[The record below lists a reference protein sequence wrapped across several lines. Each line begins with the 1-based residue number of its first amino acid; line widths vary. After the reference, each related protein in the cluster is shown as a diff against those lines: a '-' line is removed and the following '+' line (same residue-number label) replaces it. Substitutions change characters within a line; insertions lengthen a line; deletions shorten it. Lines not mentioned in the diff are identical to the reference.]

1 MTPLGA
7 SRATRAVFVTLVLV
21 LFACNSP
28 GAPGLQ
34 QSPVPLISQTTAP
47 PTQPLLPSPELPS
60 ATPQSPTSQPVPP
73 SATPSAPTSTP
84 QPPTAIPPDPTSTPQ
99 PPTAIPPDPT
109 STPQPPT
116 ATPPDPTSTPQPPT
130 AIPPDPTSTPQP
142 PTATPPDPTSTP
154 QPSTPTPQPPTATP
168 PDPTSTP
175 QPSTPTPQPPTPT
188 PDPPIPTVSFGG
200 GDFAAEVVSTPE
212 ERRLGLSGRDHL
224 EPKTGMLFVFQSGV
238 ASTFWMKDMRFPLDF
253 IWISS
258 ECTVAD
264 ITPNVLH
271 PAPNTA
277 TNTLA
282 TYSSS
287 AAAAYTFEI
296 NAGEAA
302 KFGISVGDPVRF
314 SDMST
319 EAGDACP

>member
-1 MTPLGA
+1 
-7 SRATRAVFVTLVLV
+7 
-21 LFACNSP
+21 
-28 GAPGLQ
+28 
-34 QSPVPLISQTTAP
+34 
-47 PTQPLLPSPELPS
+47 
-60 ATPQSPTSQPVPP
+60 
-73 SATPSAPTSTP
+73 
-84 QPPTAIPPDPTSTPQ
+84 
-99 PPTAIPPDPT
+99 
-109 STPQPPT
+109 
-116 ATPPDPTSTPQPPT
+116 
-130 AIPPDPTSTPQP
+130 
-142 PTATPPDPTSTP
+142 
-154 QPSTPTPQPPTATP
+154 
-168 PDPTSTP
+168 
-175 QPSTPTPQPPTPT
+175 
-188 PDPPIPTVSFGG
+188 
-200 GDFAAEVVSTPE
+200 
-212 ERRLGLSGRDHL
+212 
-224 EPKTGMLFVFQSGV
+224 MLFVFQSGV

>member
-7 SRATRAVFVTLVLV
+7 SRAIRAVFVTLVLV

-130 AIPPDPTSTPQP
+130 AIPPDPTS
-142 PTATPPDPTSTP
+142 
-154 QPSTPTPQPPTATP
+154 TPQPPTATP

>member
-84 QPPTAIPPDPTSTPQ
+84 QPPTAIPPDPTS
-99 PPTAIPPDPT
+99 
-109 STPQPPT
+109 
-116 ATPPDPTSTPQPPT
+116 
-130 AIPPDPTSTPQP
+130 
-142 PTATPPDPTSTP
+142 
-154 QPSTPTPQPPTATP
+154 TPQPPTATP

>member
-1 MTPLGA
+1 MTPLGD

-116 ATPPDPTSTPQPPT
+116 ATPPDPTSTPQP
-130 AIPPDPTSTPQP
+130 S
-142 PTATPPDPTSTP
+142 TSTP
-154 QPSTPTPQPPTATP
+154 QPSTPTPQA
-168 PDPTSTP
+168 
-175 QPSTPTPQPPTPT
+175 PTPT

-287 AAAAYTFEI
+287 AAVAYTFEI